1 MLLNQVLL
9 VGRDEQLE
17 IDGTVNF
24 ARQLNL
30 RVRPLSRDSTP
41 RDLAR
46 TTEIDAQETDAD
58 TWAIAG
64 TLEAP
69 QIRLQTPVAG
79 TGASAPAVSTRA
91 RR

>member
-1 MLLNQVLL
+1 M
-9 VGRDEQLE
+9 
-17 IDGTVNF
+17 GTVNF
-24 ARQLNL
+24 ARQLDL
-30 RVRPLSRDSTP
+30 RVRPVPRDLTP

-46 TTEIDAQETDAD
+46 AAEIDAPDTDAD

-69 QIRLQTPVAG
+69 QVRLQTPVAG
-79 TGASAPAVSTRA
+79 ASAPSRLSTGA